1 MAKNKL
7 IPDFSESARSEM
19 EKQMLA
25 ETGIDFSQ
33 YRTEEL
39 GTQIGDIMGVFSWV
53 ALILKVVVLVLP
65 AVVLYFRFVITPP
78 LTPVDSMGDV
88 LLLILGVLWSL
99 ASLVSLGIST
109 MLWFSMKKLSGTTS
123 ELLSLMLELL
133 EKSAG
138 VVKECTPELLVR
150 LITTNSALVFFPLIS
165 SAIVAHLA
173 IGKLRI
179 PGTKFLAEKVGSVLA
194 IKLSVTIIDKLGFSA
209 EAEKTRLEYE
219 AKLREKKNDEAVQE
233 EGVPVKKKQILVDTL
248 SLVQKASSTI
258 NDVNKRLRTSVVKP
272 FRIIAIVCMGIAF
285 LPPLILWL

>member
-19 EKQMLA
+19 EKQMLE

-39 GTQIGDIMGVFSWV
+39 GTQIGDIMGVFSWI
-53 ALILKVVVLVLP
+53 ALIVKVAVLVIP
-65 AVVLYFRFVITPP
+65 AVILYFRVIISPP
-78 LTPVDSMGDV
+78 LTPFDSVGDV
-88 LLLILGVLWSL
+88 LLFILGIIWSL
-99 ASLVSLGIST
+99 ASLVSLGVST
-109 MLWFSMKKLSGTTS
+109 TLWFSMKKLSGTTS

-150 LITTNSALVFFPLIS
+150 LITTNSALVFFPLIT

-194 IKLSVTIIDKLGFSA
+194 IKLSMTIIDKLGFSA
-209 EAEKTRLEYE
+209 EAEKARLTAE
-219 AKLREKKNDEAVQE
+219 AELHNNSEKPVQE
-233 EGVPVKKKQILVDTL
+233 EGVPISGKQVLVDTL

-258 NDVNKRLRTSVVKP
+258 NDVNKRLRLSIVKP
-272 FRIIAIVCMGIAF
+272 FRIVAAVTASIAF
-285 LPPLILWL
+285 LPPLVLWM